1 MTGYTTGMLDRPT
14 PIRPGGDVPLTF
26 LVPRATASG
35 MKLYLLYR
43 CPMAHRATIVLQ
55 EKKLAFEAIFFK
67 VGQRPSELE
76 AVGPNAKSPTLFD
89 GATRVYDSQIVVE
102 YLEDRY
108 RTPSFMPTEAA
119 QRAEVRM
126 LASGVNQELLAPFG
140 SMVPEF
146 RKPPEQRD
154 QAKMTQAKAG
164 LLDALRSWDQR
175 LAGRTF
181 LVGDSLSLADVIL
194 YTPLDAARR
203 ELAVE
208 FPAEL
213 PHIKAWYDRMAAR
226 PTTKLLEP
234 IGASA

>member
-1 MTGYTTGMLDRPT
+1 
-14 PIRPGGDVPLTF
+14 
-26 LVPRATASG
+26 

-55 EKKLAFEAIFFK
+55 EKKLAFEPVFFK
-67 VGQRPSELE
+67 IGQRPPELE
-76 AVGPNAKSPTLFD
+76 AVGSNAKSPTLFD
-89 GATRVYDSQIVVE
+89 GDTRVYDSQIVVE

-108 RTPSFMPTEAA
+108 PTPSFMPTDAA

-126 LASGVNQELLAPFG
+126 LASGVNQEILAPFG
-140 SMVPEF
+140 SIVPEF

-154 QAKMTQAKAG
+154 QGKIAQAKAA

-181 LVGDSLSLADVIL
+181 LVGDSPSLADVIL
-194 YTPLDAARR
+194 YTPLHAARR
-203 ELAVE
+203 ELDLE
-208 FPAEL
+208 LPAEL
-213 PHIKAWYDRMAAR
+213 PHIKAWHDRMVAR

-234 IGASA
+234 IEVSS

>member
-1 MTGYTTGMLDRPT
+1 
-14 PIRPGGDVPLTF
+14 
-26 LVPRATASG
+26 

-55 EKKLAFEAIFFK
+55 EKKLAFEPVFFK
-67 VGQRPSELE
+67 FGQRPPELE
-76 AVGPNAKSPTLFD
+76 AAGPNAKSPTLFD
-89 GATRVYDSQIVVE
+89 GDTRVYDSQIVVE

-108 RTPSFMPTEAA
+108 PTPSFMPTDAV

-126 LASGVNQELLAPFG
+126 LALGVNQEFFAPFG
-140 SMVPEF
+140 SVVPEF

-154 QAKMTQAKAG
+154 QAKIGQAKAM

-181 LVGDSLSLADVIL
+181 LVGDSLTLADVLL
-194 YTPLDAARR
+194 YTPLHAARR
-203 ELAVE
+203 ELELEV
-208 FPAEL
+208 PAEL
-213 PHIKAWYDRMAAR
+213 PHIKAWHDRMAAR

-234 IGASA
+234 IAARS